1 MFVNIFLN
9 HEIWNIY
16 GNNLEKCYFQWR
28 NSSNRSFLHTQCA
41 EEKVGTCISIR
52 VKHAKD
58 SVKAKQAV
66 TASFQFACV
75 KYCWRFT
82 WIYFRCRLP
91 FRPACH
97 HDNSPHTVELPPDPD
112 PVQTDRPLEML
123 RISWNVAWH
132 GGMEKLLKHLA
143 QSKNS
148 SQKDKMTE

>member
-1 MFVNIFLN
+1 MEYIRKWFRKMLFSVEEQFQLFISPYPVCWGKGR
-9 HEIWNIY
+9 HM
-16 GNNLEKCYFQWR
+16 YF
-28 NSSNRSFLHTQCA
+28 NKS
-41 EEKVGTCISIR
+41 ETCKR
-52 VKHAKD
+52 FCEG
-58 SVKAKQAV
+58 KAAV

-148 SQKDKMTE
+148 SQKDKITE